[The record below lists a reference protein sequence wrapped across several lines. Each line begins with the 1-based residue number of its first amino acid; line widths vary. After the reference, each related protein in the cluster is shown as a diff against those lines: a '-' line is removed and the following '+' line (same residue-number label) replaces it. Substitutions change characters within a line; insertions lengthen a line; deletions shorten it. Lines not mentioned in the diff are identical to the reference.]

1 MVRRSAWPLLA
12 LTTVLQAALVQAV
25 LIQTVLIRGAQAS
38 LLRPLLDLMRPQLEG
53 RLSQACVRQL
63 AGSNDADLAARLQ
76 APCQAIAAPISRC
89 LVEETDRAGRS
100 LSVISDLLAGRFG
113 DDSERVVKRCLA
125 RQLGLEA
132 GSLDPLPLRE
142 LLLRYG
148 AARP

>member
-1 MVRRSAWPLLA
+1 MVHWSARPLQA
-12 LTTVLQAALVQAV
+12 LTTLLQTV
-25 LIQTVLIRGAQAS
+25 LIQVVLIQVVLIRGAQAS
-38 LLRPLLDLMRPQLEG
+38 LLRPVLDLLRPQLAW
-53 RLSQACVRQL
+53 RLSEACVRQL
-63 AGSNDADLAARLQ
+63 AGSDDGELAARLR
-76 APCQAIAAPISRC
+76 APCQTIAAPISRC
-89 LVEETDRAGRS
+89 LIEETDRSGRS

-142 LLLRYG
+142 LLLRYS